1 MGEILFLAH
10 RIPFLPDR
18 GDKIRSH
25 HLLQALAR
33 IAPVHVGCFADTD
46 GDMAHEPLLAEI
58 SASHCLIRRSK
69 SMARAGIEALAS
81 RKPVS
86 LTAFAHPDMHAW
98 VRQTLAANPVDTI
111 LVFSGQMGQYVP
123 ADFSGRVVVDLCDVD
138 SAKFEAYA
146 ASGTLPRRWIDA
158 REGVLLAAEEARL
171 AERADRTL
179 LVSPAEAALFRSRIS
194 PDLGDTVL
202 AVGNGI
208 DAEFFDARAV
218 VPHPGLAGT
227 AGPHFVFTGQMDYAP
242 NVAAAQRMIT
252 HLLPRIREV
261 HPGAQ
266 FHVVGRAP
274 VSQLAKQHGL
284 NGVHIWGEVPD
295 VRPFLSAADFV
306 IAPLEIAR
314 GVQNKVLEAMAM
326 ARPVLLT
333 PEAAVGIDAEDG
345 VHFAVAPT
353 DNALVARALAL
364 LSDQSGTAKMAN
376 AARHYVTEH
385 QTWPAMLAY
394 LGPII
399 GRPVLRPGAVR
410 YSDVA

>member
-25 HLLQALAR
+25 HLLKALAG

-46 GDMAHEPLLAEI
+46 GDLAHEPLLAEI

-86 LTAFAHPDMHAW
+86 LTAFDHPDLHEW

-111 LVFSGQMGQYVP
+111 FVFSGQMGQYVP
-123 ADFSGRVVVDLCDVD
+123 AEFAGRVVVDLCDVD

-146 ASGTLPRRWIDA
+146 ASGTLPRRWIDV
-158 REGVLLAAEEARL
+158 REAVLLSAEEERL
-171 AERADRTL
+171 ARRADRTL

-194 PDLGDTVL
+194 HDLGDTVL

-208 DAEFFDARAV
+208 DAEYFAPQAAA
-218 VPHPGLAGT
+218 PHPHLAAT

-242 NVAAAQRMIT
+242 NVAAALRMIAR
-252 HLLPRIREV
+252 LLPRIRQV
-261 HPGAQ
+261 HANAQ

-274 VSQLAKQHGL
+274 VPQLVKHAGQG
-284 NGVHIWGEVPD
+284 GVHIWGEVPD
-295 VRPFLSAADFV
+295 VRPFLRSADLV
-306 IAPLEIAR
+306 IAPLDIAR
-314 GVQNKVLEAMAM
+314 GIQNKVLEAMAM

-333 PEAAVGIDAEDG
+333 PEAANGIDAEDG
-345 VHFAVAPT
+345 VQFAVADT
-353 DNALVARALAL
+353 NDSLVSRALAL
-364 LSDQSGTAKMAN
+364 LEDTPGTAALAA
-376 AARHYVTEH
+376 AARRYVTEF
-385 QTWPAMLAY
+385 QSWPAMLAY

-399 GRPVLRPGAVR
+399 GRPIAPPDSGR
-410 YSDVA
+410 YRDVA